1 MECVELIHAICS
13 DFDFIWVKNIKVFFW
28 EHAIVFISISVK
40 KLASDSTCISLKHA
54 YGSQILKLFL
64 DHPRKRTKK
73 WKEIYFVQCYWNK
86 FQTFKLI
93 YAHALVDVYRVP
105 LIWHQPIIIYTKLY
119 NTLIWIY
126 YIYISDLSIDIN
138 FILINIKTVH
148 IMSCMQ
154 YQEL

>member
-1 MECVELIHAICS
+1 MECVELILAICS
-13 DFDFIWVKNIKVFFW
+13 DFDFIWVKNLKVFSF

-40 KLASDSTCISLKHA
+40 KLASDSTYISETCIWQS
-54 YGSQILKLFL
+54 ILKLFL
-64 DHPRKRTKK
+64 DHPWKRTKK

-86 FQTFKLI
+86 FQTFKFI